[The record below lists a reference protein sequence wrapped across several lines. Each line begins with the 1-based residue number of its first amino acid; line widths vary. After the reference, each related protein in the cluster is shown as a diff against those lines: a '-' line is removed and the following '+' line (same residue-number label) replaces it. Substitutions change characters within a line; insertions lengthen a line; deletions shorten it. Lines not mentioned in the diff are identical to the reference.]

1 MGSNAGDDTKET
13 QKNRLR
19 VTAFVVS
26 LLMYLIFVGVNFD
39 PAVAK
44 AQVGVAGERP
54 FGIPV
59 QVFFAG
65 LNAILLFP
73 IFWWTSS
80 LMKLQAYAGQQDRSF
95 AWVLLSAMYT
105 LVDLF
110 SLFTSV
116 RDTPPRRNQK
126 SPQHYLLGLSVL
138 RRLGGGVDRLGGPR
152 RRLATRRHQ
161 GPSNCVSLRPGWRYA
176 RGRRAAWLRQA
187 PRSRRGRAAPR
198 FAAGCCASTASF

>member
-1 MGSNAGDDTKET
+1 MGSDAANDAKAAH
-13 QKNRLR
+13 KNRLG
-19 VTAFVVS
+19 VAAFVVS

-39 PAVAK
+39 PAVTK

-80 LMKLQAYAGQQDRSF
+80 LMKLQAYANQQDRSF
-95 AWVLLSAMYT
+95 AWALLSAMYT

-116 RDTPPRRNQK
+116 HDTAP
-126 SPQHYLLGLSVL
+126 
-138 RRLGGGVDRLGGPR
+138 
-152 RRLATRRHQ
+152 TEI
-161 GPSNCVSLRPGWRYA
+161 
-176 RGRRAAWLRQA
+176 RRARNITFAGFLY
-187 PRSRRGRAAPR
+187 
-198 FAAGCCASTASF
+198 FAAVAGLWIVLAARAGV

>member
-1 MGSNAGDDTKET
+1 MGSNAANDTKEAH
-13 QKNRLR
+13 KNRLR

-26 LLMYLIFVGVNFD
+26 LLMYLILIGVNFD
-39 PAVAK
+39 PAVTK

-80 LMKLQAYAGQQDRSF
+80 LMKLQAYANQQDRSF
-95 AWVLLSAMYT
+95 ASVLLSAMYT
-105 LVDLF
+105 LFDLF

-116 RDTPPRRNQK
+116 RDSAP
-126 SPQHYLLGLSVL
+126 
-138 RRLGGGVDRLGGPR
+138 
-152 RRLATRRHQ
+152 AEI
-161 GPSNCVSLRPGWRYA
+161 
-176 RGRRAAWLRQA
+176 RRARNITFAGFLY
-187 PRSRRGRAAPR
+187 
-198 FAAGCCASTASF
+198 FAALAALWIVLAARAGV

>member
-1 MGSNAGDDTKET
+1 MGSSAGNDTKEAQT
-13 QKNRLR
+13 NRLR
-19 VTAFVVS
+19 APAFVVS
-26 LLMYLIFVGVNFD
+26 LLMHLIFVGGNFD

-126 SPQHYLLGLSVL
+126 SPQHYLLGLPVF
-138 RRLGGGVDRLGGPR
+138 RRIGGGVDRLGGKS
-152 RRLATRRHQ
+152 RRLA
-161 GPSNCVSLRPGWRYA
+161 CVH
-176 RGRRAAWLRQA
+176 RGRTW
-187 PRSRRGRAAPR
+187 
-198 FAAGCCASTASF
+198 

>member
-1 MGSNAGDDTKET
+1 MGSNAGDDTKEA
-13 QKNRLR
+13 QENRLR

-116 RDTPPRRNQK
+116 RDTAPAEIRKARNITF
-126 SPQHYLLGLSVL
+126 SGFLY
-138 RRLGGGVDRLGGPR
+138 
-152 RRLATRRHQ
+152 
-161 GPSNCVSLRPGWRYA
+161 
-176 RGRRAAWLRQA
+176 
-187 PRSRRGRAAPR
+187 
-198 FAAGCCASTASF
+198 FAALAAVWIVLAARAGV